1 MASTYTA
8 NLNLAK
14 PAKGDVDWDDDVNGN
29 SDTLDSAVGQEHYAD
44 GRHKNTITIGDDSN
58 TVDKKIGANTGE
70 ANEPYLSYDV
80 SEDEF
85 VVANDGVTP
94 AAILTRGQNVVE
106 VAKSGKRF
114 STLSAA
120 ISAANSGDV
129 ILVYPGTYD
138 QGSSELVVNKA
149 VHLKAVG
156 KVVITGSPPDL
167 QYVMSITAAATVEG
181 FDIVMTGS
189 ASDGGVL
196 KIAAPNGAVVKKCF
210 IDHNGTGSTSVGV
223 YCNGS
228 AARLVDCEIENA
240 VAFDG
245 INIGSGA
252 DNCIL
257 DNCKTSSN
265 GVGVYVSSGANG
277 VLIQRC
283 DISAGGSNYGV
294 TLSSGITGTV
304 VRSSVVRKSGSV
316 TECIHATGALS
327 ARIYLCCFNVDT
339 GAIDSDITN
348 LIGTPYNVSDSDL

>member
-14 PAKGDVDWDDDVNGN
+14 PAKGDVDWDDDMNGN
-29 SDTLDSAVGQEHYAD
+29 SDILDAAVGQEHYAD
-44 GRHKNTITIGDDSN
+44 GRHKNTISVGDDFN
-58 TVDKKIGANTGE
+58 TLDKKIVANTGE

-85 VVANDGVTP
+85 VLANDGQNP
-94 AAILTRGQNVVE
+94 AAILTRPQNVIE

-120 ISAANSGDV
+120 ISAAQSGDV

-138 QGSSELVVNKA
+138 QGSTELVVNKA

-156 KVVITGSPPDL
+156 KVTVTGSPPNL
-167 QYVMSITAAATVEG
+167 NYVMSVTAAATIEG

-189 ASDGGVL
+189 GSDGGVV
-196 KIAAPNGAVVKKCF
+196 KVSSSAVLSHCF
-210 IDHNGTGSTSVGV
+210 IDHNGIGASSVGV

-228 AARLVDCEIENA
+228 GARIVDCEIENS

-245 INIGSGA
+245 INIGSGGS
-252 DNCIL
+252 NSMVRR
-257 DNCKTSSN
+257 CKVSSN
-265 GVGVYVSSGANG
+265 GVGLYVSSGANS
-277 VLIQRC
+277 VLIEGC
-283 DISAGGSNYGV
+283 EISAGGSNYGI
-294 TLSSGITGTV
+294 TLSSGLTGTV
-304 VRSSVVRKSGSV
+304 VRSSIVRKSGSV

-327 ARIYLCCFNVDT
+327 ARIYQCCFNVDS
-339 GAIDSDITN
+339 GAVDTDISN
-348 LIGTPYNVSDSDL
+348 LIGTPYNVSDADL